1 MSHDPLE
8 GVKAKL
14 ARADEHMKALDEE
27 WQAFGKTQSYEGYHQ
42 FKADTGEWNCY
53 LSLSKPIPI
62 KLSMILGDALNN
74 MRSSL
79 DHLVCRFVELHNG
92 KVGKHHAFPI
102 CSDAASYDERVNQI
116 RRKKDRS
123 GPLDGIPADG
133 PERALIEKVQPYHQG
148 KDWREHPLWILN
160 RMTNIDKHRDIHIA
174 ASYPQA
180 ASALDLLTWTPDD
193 AELIDQTLIWQP
205 GQPLE
210 DRTHIARLRFRE
222 AHPADEVNVKVS
234 LPLSLAFGDPEPG
247 PHKDS
252 VAELLAYVAEI
263 VRRAEMLFLQGRP
276 IAGFAGTLGVISSKP
291 ASAEPGTQS

>member
-1 MSHDPLE
+1 MSDDPME
-8 GVKAKL
+8 GVKAKI
-14 ARADEHMKALDEE
+14 ARAEEHMKALDEE

-42 FKADTGEWNCY
+42 FKPDTGEWNCY
-53 LSLSKPIPI
+53 LSLAEPIPI

-79 DHLVCRFVELHNG
+79 DHLVGRFVELDGG
-92 KVGKHHAFPI
+92 KVERHHCFPI
-102 CSDAASYDERVNQI
+102 CSDVVSFDRRVNQL
-116 RRKKDRS
+116 RRKSDGP
-123 GPLDGIPADG
+123 GPLDGIPAGG
-133 PERALIEKVQPYHQG
+133 PELALIRGAQPYHRG
-148 KDWREHPLWILN
+148 EDWREHPLAVLN
-160 RMTNIDKHRDIHIA
+160 KMTNIDKHRDIHIA

-210 DRTHIARLRFRE
+210 DRTHMARLQFSE
-222 AHPADEVNVKVS
+222 AHPAGEVNVKVS
-234 LPLSLAFGDPEPG
+234 LPLSLAFGHPEPG

-252 VAELLAYVAEI
+252 VADLLAYVAEI

-276 IAGFAGTLGVISSKP
+276 IAGFAGALGVISRK
-291 ASAEPGTQS
+291 

>member
-1 MSHDPLE
+1 MSAGPLA
-8 GVKAKL
+8 GVKAKI

-27 WQAFGKTQSYEGYHQ
+27 WQAFGKTQSYEGHHE
-42 FKADTGEWNCY
+42 FKPDTGEWNCY
-53 LSLSKPIPI
+53 LSLAEPIPI

-79 DHLVCRFVELHNG
+79 DHLVGRFVELHGG
-92 KVGKHHAFPI
+92 KVERHHSFPI
-102 CSDAASYDERVNQI
+102 CSDVASFDRRVNQL
-116 RRKKDRS
+116 RRKSDGP
-123 GPLDGIPADG
+123 GPLDGIPAGG
-133 PERALIEKVQPYHQG
+133 PELALIRGAQPYHRG
-148 KDWREHPLWILN
+148 EDGREHPLAVLN

-210 DRTHIARLRFRE
+210 DRTHMARLQFSD

-234 LPLSLAFGDPEPG
+234 LPLSLAFGNPEPG

-252 VAELLAYVAEI
+252 VADVLAYVAEI

-291 ASAEPGTQS
+291 ASVEPRTES